1 MGMPLQPELRKI
13 PWRISS
19 ISSEQAGPL
28 GHKHRPRDYKSRLA
42 SSHRRTTWIRGHSRP
57 GQSLT
62 LGARAS
68 VRPKYSVWA
77 VDACVSFRPYVAAQ
91 IFRRVIYLSRRAL
104 DCKYIVATR
113 GHNQPMCIGEQQ
125 NTLLRPQEAV
135 APSTAGKE
143 GVAASA
149 A

>member
-13 PWRISS
+13 PWRTSS
-19 ISSEQAGPL
+19 ISSEQAGTL

-42 SSHRRTTWIRGHSRP
+42 SSYRRATWIRGHSRP

-68 VRPKYSVWA
+68 VRPKYSVLV

-91 IFRRVIYLSRRAL
+91 IFAKSTSHISLSQGTRLQVHCRYERA
-104 DCKYIVATR
+104 
-113 GHNQPMCIGEQQ
+113 
-125 NTLLRPQEAV
+125 
-135 APSTAGKE
+135 
-143 GVAASA
+143 
-149 A
+149 